1 MARPYAREMAK
12 LAETF
17 AWAAAADLQP
27 WRQAVRTAGLSPF
40 RAIGAGGSHS
50 TGNPTDRSDSSL
62 FLFATLLRR
71 RADEGALGEDR
82 DWVFR

>member
-40 RAIGAGGSHS
+40 RAI
-50 TGNPTDRSDSSL
+50 
-62 FLFATLLRR
+62 RR
-71 RADEGALGEDR
+71 LVALVEEGKQ
-82 DWVFR
+82 